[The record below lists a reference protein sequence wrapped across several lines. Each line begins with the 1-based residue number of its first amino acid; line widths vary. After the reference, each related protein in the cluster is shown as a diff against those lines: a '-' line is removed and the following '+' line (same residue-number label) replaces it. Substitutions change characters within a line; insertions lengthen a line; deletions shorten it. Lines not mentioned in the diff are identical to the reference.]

1 MDHAVALVEAYLQIN
16 GYFTVAEY
24 PVIES
29 STHAGHRVPDG
40 IRFQR
45 RSPATR
51 WLQYSDAG
59 TYHQLH

>member
-29 STHAGHRVPDG
+29 FGKQHYGVATDMDMLAFRFPGAG
-40 IRFQR
+40 R
-45 RSPATR
+45 RN
-51 WLQYSDAG
+51 
-59 TYHQLH
+59 

>member
-29 STHAGHRVPDG
+29 FGKQHYGVTTDMDILPSA
-40 IRFQR
+40 
-45 RSPATR
+45 SPAPPTNGH
-51 WLQYSDAG
+51 SG
-59 TYHQLH
+59 H